1 MPIPACVVP
10 GGLFEGW
17 HLSCSLKGHK
27 EGGPAQRRKDPGNEK
42 GSVKAAQRSAHL
54 RICRERRQM
63 ELGRR
68 DGASKVLFAF

>member
-27 EGGPAQRRKDPGNEK
+27 ESSPSQRRKDPGTEK
-42 GSVKAAQRSAHL
+42 GSVEVAQSLAQL
-54 RICRERRQM
+54 RICRERSQM
-63 ELGRR
+63 ELGGR